1 MHVLLL
7 HVSALTRDKR
17 YRFPVCQS
25 NWVMQRRTVEISSRS
40 YVQTDGADPRKFIL
54 N

>member
-1 MHVLLL
+1 MVSKAAVTMHVLLL

-17 YRFPVCQS
+17 YRFPVCQF

-40 YVQTDGADPRKFIL
+40 YVQS
-54 N
+54 